1 MRGHVFQLER
11 NNISHQSANFYKFLG
26 TTRNL
31 IEIVHIWHVF
41 WMSRNYTLI
50 FEPVLLWNGKTAING
65 LKRGQNW

>member
-50 FEPVLLWNGKTAING
+50 FEPVQKDNQTISTDKNLRNF
-65 LKRGQNW
+65 